1 MENRDGVSRKFQD
14 NALHSSGGICSAMV
28 RSVSKYFQAG
38 EKAYPTKVEV
48 NVGKSKVEFAVVAC
62 DSCNGTNPPTWFKGE
77 VVFQFPKGYL
87 EQANAATVED
97 TIGQLF
103 TITHNDQQQAQ
114 TGQPSGQEQQPA
126 QGQPQ
131 TQTQTIE
138 LGQTIEQ
145 VQSILGQPEKVV
157 NLGAK
162 QIYLYKDLK
171 VTFLNGKVSE
181 VQ

>member
-1 MENRDGVSRKFQD
+1 
-14 NALHSSGGICSAMV
+14 
-28 RSVSKYFQAG
+28 
-38 EKAYPTKVEV
+38 
-48 NVGKSKVEFAVVAC
+48 
-62 DSCNGTNPPTWFKGE
+62 
-77 VVFQFPKGYL
+77 L

-103 TITHNDQQQAQ
+103 TITDNDQQQAQ